1 MQYTR
6 NLLTCAFNPIAINPK
21 SKQEAR
27 KKGEIFAFFY
37 QSFKIPL
44 YLKIESLNVTRRKH
58 EEY

>member
-1 MQYTR
+1 MQNTR
-6 NLLTCAFNPIAINPK
+6 NLLTRAFNPISINPK

-44 YLKIESLNVTRRKH
+44 YLKIERLT
-58 EEY
+58 